1 MTTKCEIC
9 GKECKTEQG
18 LAGHKRLGHKMNT
31 AEELPT
37 QMTTEERLDDLEEFI
52 RELVIQTARIP
63 GLLKTCLD
71 CMKGQSEIISYLITL
86 LKDVKAKYDS
96 CSLQQYTYLHDII
109 E

>member
-1 MTTKCEIC
+1 MSVKCEIC
-9 GKECKTEQG
+9 GKELKTNQG
-18 LAGHKRLGHKMNT
+18 LRGHKNFVHNT
-31 AEELPT
+31 IIAEELST

-96 CSLQQYTYLHDII
+96 CSLQ
-109 E
+109 